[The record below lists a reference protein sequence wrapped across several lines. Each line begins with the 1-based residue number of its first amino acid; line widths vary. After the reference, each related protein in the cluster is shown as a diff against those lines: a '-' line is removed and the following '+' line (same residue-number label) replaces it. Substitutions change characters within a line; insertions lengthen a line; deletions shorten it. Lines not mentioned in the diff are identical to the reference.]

1 MEGEEIFRQRL
12 RNLRSKIGLSQQKT
26 ADGIGMTKVGYQNYE
41 AGRQTPNFIMLP
53 RLAKYFNVSTDYLLG
68 LSDEPQLP
76 DKEEW
81 AMLKQMRAYR
91 DKKTAVK

>member
-1 MEGEEIFRQRL
+1 MGIVFVGERLQRA
-12 RNLRSKIGLSQQKT
+12 RKRTGLSQRK
-26 ADGIGMTKVGYQNYE
+26 AAEEFGITKVGYQNYE
-41 AGRQTPNFIMLP
+41 AGRRNPSLEMLS
-53 RLAKYFNVSTDYLLG
+53 RLAKSFNVSTDYLLG
-68 LSDEPQLP
+68 FSDEPQLP